1 MTTTPANPADQC
13 SNLAL
18 RKAARYLGATYDKAL
33 APVGLRAT
41 QFSILQQLSAHG
53 EMTITS
59 LADVIAMD
67 RTTMA
72 SNLKPLAREGLVTV
86 ESSPTDRRARIV
98 AITPEGLSRMNEALP
113 LWGRT
118 SRPGSKRPSAPRT
131 LPACVLRSQS
141 CSTPASRPGPSRR
154 HPAQAESTLTG
165 RAGRRADRI
174 SCRGA
179 FTRGCGPAPRPA
191 PVPSSP
197 RPGPPCSG
205 AAEAPAARRTSR
217 SVTARLRAGSPAG
230 RTRPGMCGSRLRTA
244 GSSSGWPLGCTTR
257 SAAGC
262 RWPNWVRW
270 RPGICPTAG

>member
-1 MTTTPANPADQC
+1 MTTMPPNPADQC

-98 AITPEGLSRMNEALP
+98 AITPEGLSRMSEALP
-113 LWGRT
+113 LW
-118 SRPGSKRPSAPRT
+118 KD
-131 LPACVLRSQS
+131 V
-141 CSTPASRPGPSRR
+141 
-154 HPAQAESTLTG
+154 QARFEE
-165 RAGRRADRI
+165 AF
-174 SCRGA
+174 GA
-179 FTRGCGPAPRPA
+179 EDA
-191 PVPSSP
+191 
-197 RPGPPCSG
+197 
-205 AAEAPAARRTSR
+205 
-217 SVTARLRAGSPAG
+217 ARLRTS
-230 RTRPGMCGSRLRTA
+230 L
-244 GSSSGWPLGCTTR
+244 
-257 SAAGC
+257 AAVLDTGFTP
-262 RWPNWVRW
+262 W
-270 RPGICPTAG
+270 AE